1 MLLIDKQVM
10 DKTMDSDLT
19 MVTNNAFNTVLQCVQ
34 NSGLN
39 FQIQVSPFSAVI
51 SVKKSLVKNR
61 SGDPIMPS
69 FPKND
74 ESKNVFDMESVKIK
88 RKYEDLL
95 CKHASAME
103 QIKLLENSIITR
115 DQTNLRMFPTADEE
129 RVEVSQTKCK
139 NENKENLEIEKNKKL
154 KKNTGDEVEVNLK
167 DDEETTVDDGA
178 FINSPQLHVSQPSGF
193 VRSPVVCSICSHVMP
208 DYSTQYFS
216 GYKLLPACDTCL
228 KRDHLEDQGP
238 LPFSAFPSSEM
249 PPSLLAHWIDPLKLS
264 PSQAISSS
272 VSFRSHC
279 IKWPNPGGR
288 LYTADDILTEMKELM
303 KKWWT

>member
-1 MLLIDKQVM
+1 
-10 DKTMDSDLT
+10 
-19 MVTNNAFNTVLQCVQ
+19 
-34 NSGLN
+34 
-39 FQIQVSPFSAVI
+39 
-51 SVKKSLVKNR
+51 
-61 SGDPIMPS
+61 
-69 FPKND
+69 
-74 ESKNVFDMESVKIK
+74 
-88 RKYEDLL
+88 
-95 CKHASAME
+95 ME
-103 QIKLLENSIITR
+103 QIKLLENSIVTR
-115 DQTNLRMFPTADEE
+115 DQTIKNLRMFPTADEE
-129 RVEVSQTKCK
+129 RVEVSQKKCK
-139 NENKENLEIEKNKKL
+139 NEDKENLEIEKNKKL
-154 KKNTGDEVEVNLK
+154 KKNNGDEVNLK

-193 VRSPVVCSICSHVMP
+193 VQAPVMCSICSHVMP

-249 PPSLLAHWIDPLKLS
+249 PPSLLAHWIDPFKLS

-288 LYTADDILTEMKELM
+288 LYTADDILSEMKELM